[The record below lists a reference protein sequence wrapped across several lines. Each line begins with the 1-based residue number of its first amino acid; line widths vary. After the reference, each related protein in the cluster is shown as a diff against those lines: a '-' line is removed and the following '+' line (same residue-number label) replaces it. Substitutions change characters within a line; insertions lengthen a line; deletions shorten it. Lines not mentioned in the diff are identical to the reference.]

1 MSRRLSRESVFKALF
16 QVDVGNIEPGRALS
30 YSLQGVF
37 LTEEEVSFTEK
48 LFQGVIQKSEELN
61 YIISNYLV
69 KWKLDRIAS
78 VDRCLL
84 RMALFEILH
93 MPEIPTAVTINEAL
107 ELSKKYGD
115 ADSTSFINGILDRA
129 VHDQVQS
136 PEREGQTFNQI

>member
-1 MSRRLSRESVFKALF
+1 MSRRLSREVVFKALF
-16 QVDVGNIEPGRALS
+16 QVDVGNIKPGRALS
-30 YSLQGVF
+30 YSLQGAF

-48 LFQGVIQKSEELN
+48 LFLGVIQKTEELN
-61 YIISNYLV
+61 HIISDYLV
-69 KWKLDRIAS
+69 KWKLDRLAS

-115 ADSTSFINGILDRA
+115 ADSTAFINGILDRV
-129 VHDQVQS
+129 VHNQIQS
-136 PEREGQTFNQI
+136 AEIEGQTFDHI